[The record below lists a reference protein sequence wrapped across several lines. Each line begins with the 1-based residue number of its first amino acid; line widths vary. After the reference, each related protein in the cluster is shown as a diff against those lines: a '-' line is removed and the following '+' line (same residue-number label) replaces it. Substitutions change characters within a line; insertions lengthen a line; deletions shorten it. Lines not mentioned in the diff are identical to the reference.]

1 MSGRLPPALLGGAQE
16 SVVLILEGFLTVS
29 QGLRTCIRVLR
40 GAETEKHRT
49 SSRVCRAEGLCAFLD
64 KDRLVEELRCSRGA
78 TLSGP
83 WERAPENWG
92 HLLWFLPPAHLPA
105 LGPRGHC
112 AGSRSIPPRSP
123 PSPIAVP
130 AEGLMER
137 GSPSFTR
144 PGHLP
149 SRQPH
154 LLGMRGKHFK
164 AGKGR
169 KARYTR
175 LGGEA

>member
-137 GSPSFTR
+137 GSPS
-144 PGHLP
+144 HLP
-149 SRQPH
+149 SRQPR